1 MSLSSIIDKNELKLA
16 QQLINKSKIPS
27 PPKLLMDLKTEL
39 SLAEP
44 DMHKID
50 HWVSE
55 DIGLAARV
63 IKTINSP
70 LFGLKVEV
78 KSIEQAIHLLG
89 MNKLR
94 DIIIPPAYR
103 HAMEQSLDGFE
114 TISENS
120 HQVGTMAYMVSGEI
134 ESETEQKGGTFY
146 LSGLFHHVGV
156 LVLGT
161 QFPDY
166 LAQHEQHALNPV
178 SWGAIELKNYG
189 VRHTTVG
196 VLLAKH
202 WGLPNIVCSS
212 IYLHH
217 NTVSTYR
224 ELIDTE
230 SITVAASLTLAN
242 HIVNKDI
249 LELPVDESKEC
260 QTLYES
266 VMEELMLSEDSFL
279 NFEQDAKSIY

>member
-1 MSLSSIIDKNELKLA
+1 
-16 QQLINKSKIPS
+16 
-27 PPKLLMDLKTEL
+27 MDLKTEL
-39 SLAEP
+39 TLAEP
-44 DMHKID
+44 DMQKID
-50 HWVSE
+50 HWISE

-70 LFGLKVEV
+70 LYGLKVEV

-89 MNKLR
+89 INKLR

-103 HAMEQSLDGFE
+103 HAMEQSFTGFE
-114 TISENS
+114 AISETA
-120 HQVGTMAYMVSGEI
+120 HQVGAMAYMISNEI
-134 ESETEQKGGTFY
+134 ESETEKKSGAFY
-146 LSGLFHHVGV
+146 LSGLFYHVGV
-156 LVLGT
+156 LVLGS

-166 LAQHEQHALNPV
+166 MAQHEKHLLNPI
-178 SWGAIELKNYG
+178 SWGSFELQNYG
-189 VRHTTVG
+189 VRHTAVS

-217 NTVSTYR
+217 NAVATYR

-230 SITVAASLTLAN
+230 SMTMAASLTLAI

-249 LELPVDESKEC
+249 LGLPVDESEEC
-260 QTLYES
+260 QSLYQS
-266 VMEELMLSEDSFL
+266 AMEELMLNEESFRDL
-279 NFEQDAKSIY
+279 EQDSKSIY